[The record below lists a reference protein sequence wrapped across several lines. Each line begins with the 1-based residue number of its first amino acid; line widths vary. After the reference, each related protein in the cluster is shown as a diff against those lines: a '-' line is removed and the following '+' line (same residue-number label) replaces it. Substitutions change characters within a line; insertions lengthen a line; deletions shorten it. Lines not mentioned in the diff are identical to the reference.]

1 MCGEGLA
8 VDGFEQALERRSVDV
23 VLLREHLNRAALAH
37 IRHHLV
43 VNLADE
49 RDLLGFIGALR
60 GRGRVRHA
68 EQQHQLLKLEL
79 GIGNQQPLRQSVER
93 VEQRADLL
101 RRGEHGKAV
110 FSAEA
115 GENLRA
121 GYARVAHEFRRIC
134 VQLCGVDAETEAQI
148 AVERELHDRFHAGVQ
163 PVQGK
168 ISRAEIQRQACVAG
182 AAHAPGIAMVDFQ
195 QRRAGNVVVKSDEF
209 CAVCLQRQFYAGIQ
223 RPDIQPTFV
232 ILSDAGAGRRREEQ
246 RV

>member
-1 MCGEGLA
+1 MKNASSAKKQRKHFFDDYSQYRFGCLSRAAVFFFLFPIFAGQNAVGTLERGGQLALAFITDFFGDFSEGIGRRAQKTGGVFHAVFLHMCGEGLA

-43 VNLADE
+43 VNPADE

-115 GENLRA
+115 G
-121 GYARVAHEFRRIC
+121 
-134 VQLCGVDAETEAQI
+134 
-148 AVERELHDRFHAGVQ
+148 
-163 PVQGK
+163 
-168 ISRAEIQRQACVAG
+168 
-182 AAHAPGIAMVDFQ
+182 
-195 QRRAGNVVVKSDEF
+195 
-209 CAVCLQRQFYAGIQ
+209 
-223 RPDIQPTFV
+223 
-232 ILSDAGAGRRREEQ
+232 
-246 RV
+246 